1 MTNVSNFFGVGND
14 ETVAAKWQDRVQHMH
29 ATSRLVGRGYKP
41 SNAGETPESA
51 VMLSAVPVS
60 AVPGTAPVFNQQLS
74 TPYVR
79 DPLRR

>member
-51 VMLSAVPVS
+51 VMLSAVP
-60 AVPGTAPVFNQQLS
+60 GTAPVFNQQLS

>member
-1 MTNVSNFFGVGND
+1 
-14 ETVAAKWQDRVQHMH
+14 MH

-51 VMLSAVPVS
+51 VMLP